1 MLIKILKPVNKLLP
15 EGLRLSLLPYYRRFL
30 PSLRNIMFFPTF
42 QCNYNCAYCLF
53 KRFVPAQLCV
63 SSYSA
68 EEWIRVFEHFPASSV
83 IITGG
88 EPLIYPDITGLIE
101 NFPRKHLISSLV
113 TNLSV
118 NIDRLFRL
126 KRRESRIMASFH
138 PSMVTKEAFLAN
150 LQALKDNGFKN
161 VTINFVA
168 YPPYLKEIACL
179 KEYFEGP
186 TGFYFRVD
194 TFKDPGY
201 NYSADEL
208 SLVREYKKK
217 GLIAQDRT
225 EGYCFDDF
233 SKKICKAGSK
243 FIALTQNGNAY
254 SCVEGLYYSEFAPY
268 KDKHNKIDNFYLGN
282 VFKGDFKFLDKDK
295 LCHSGCAELCD
306 IELAGVRSARGREGE
321 KAAR

>member
-15 EGLRLSLLPYYRRFL
+15 EGLRLSLLPYYRLLL

-42 QCNYNCAYCLF
+42 QCNYNCVYCLW
-53 KRFVPAQLCV
+53 KRFIPPQLIS
-63 SSYSA
+63 SSYSPA
-68 EEWIRVFEHFPASSV
+68 EWIRIFERFPASSV

-88 EPLIYPDITGLIE
+88 EPLIYPEITSLIE

-118 NIDRLFRL
+118 NIEKLFTL
-126 KRRESRIMASFH
+126 KRREFRIMASFH
-138 PSMVTKEAFLAN
+138 PSIVTKEAFLAN

-168 YPPYLKEIACL
+168 YPPYLKEIARL
-179 KEYFEGP
+179 KEYFEAP

-208 SLVREYKKK
+208 SLIREYKKK
-217 GLIAQDRT
+217 GIIAQDRT

-233 SKKICKAGSK
+233 STKVCKAGSK

-254 SCVEGLYYSEFAPY
+254 SCVEGLFYSEFAPY
-268 KDKHNKIDNFYLGN
+268 KDKHNKRDTFYLGN

-306 IELAGVRSARGREGE
+306 IELAGVRSSRDRDKE